1 MSCSYLKE
9 YDLLELFSPH
19 FIGSLQSYL
28 LACIEVVYS
37 LAVSG
42 GWRGASQRD
51 ASPQNDISA
60 PTKWGSLIFQR
71 AFGGVISDGDC
82 GPVVGSDYAIFLKF
96 NSELGVSLVDSGRSW
111 KQHHFFLYIIVVLKK
126 VRQTSLKQ
134 FKHFCSVLFWY
145 KEAADWMVIN
155 FIPFHFHSMENS
167 KPVRFPPPW

>member
-1 MSCSYLKE
+1 MFVSE
-9 YDLLELFSPH
+9 GVW
-19 FIGSLQSYL
+19 FIGAIFSTFYRFAAILSACLHRSRL
-28 LACIEVVYS
+28 LTGS
-37 LAVSG
+37 
-42 GWRGASQRD
+42 D